1 MTITNEIASFLNIS
15 SDLVL
20 PIGISVSILI
30 SAAMLYF
37 WWDSKITETEAIM
50 RELIKSIG
58 RSGMSGLEALESTIN
73 TIKDQQLKSLLL
85 ETRDNLVEIE
95 GDIGQEF
102 YSLRNYA
109 DIWTARGVLTGRMNL
124 SLFETMPNIL
134 IGAGL
139 MFTFIFLSLALTD
152 AGRAMEDGNEARDA
166 AMKSLIAN
174 AGGKFITSII
184 GLFCSLSW
192 NWRAKV
198 KIDEL
203 QSRMFELHAALRKI
217 APDTAA
223 QAIVKRQHSIFKE
236 MLAES
241 REQVGQLKRFETD
254 IAVAIAKAIGNEL
267 QPSFKTLG
275 TELVDA
281 IKELT
286 NRIGN
291 MNEDALQK
299 MIAQFIEEFRGTSSA
314 EMQEFKNV
322 LAQLAINLETAGTK
336 IGTDLGNAGASF
348 GSAAGNLESA
358 ISKTKE
364 TVEQLDTSLQR
375 AGSVVSEGSERFEVV
390 SDKLFTNLRAV
401 DGILVGVDAFIEKIQ
416 QNIGTL
422 NNISDS
428 LDDTVESQKAIA
440 IEFRDAIPKMSKAL
454 SDAVL
459 EISTSSNT
467 AANAL
472 ATIRTELEKT
482 TGSIDQTVV
491 SLSTGVDQYTEKVK
505 ALHLILDEKIG
516 EAISKIG
523 SAVMDLTDT
532 MDDLVEALPK
542 K

>member
-1 MTITNEIASFLNIS
+1 MTVLNEIASFLNIS

-20 PIGISVSILI
+20 PIGISAAILV
-30 SAAMLYF
+30 SAALLYF
-37 WWDSKITETEAIM
+37 WWASKIKETEAIL
-50 RELIKSIG
+50 RKLIRSIEQ
-58 RSGMSGLEALESTIN
+58 SGMSGLESLESTIN
-73 TIKDQQLKSLLL
+73 TTKDHQLRRLLL

-152 AGRAMEDGNEARDA
+152 AGRAMDVNSERDA

-203 QSRMFELHAALRKI
+203 QGRMFELHAALRKI

-322 LAQLAINLETAGTK
+322 LTQLAKNLETAGTK

-348 GSAAGNLESA
+348 GSAAGNLETA
-358 ISKTKE
+358 ITKTQE
-364 TVEQLDTSLQR
+364 TVEQLDSSLQR
-375 AGSVVSEGSERFEVV
+375 ASTVVSEGSDRFEIV
-390 SDKLFTNLRAV
+390 SDKLFKNLRAV

-416 QNIGTL
+416 KNIGTL

-428 LDDTVESQKAIA
+428 LDDTVESQKAIT

-459 EISTSSNT
+459 EISQSSNAAAEALT
-467 AANAL
+467 A
-472 ATIRTELEKT
+472 IRTELEKT

-532 MDDLVEALPK
+532 MDDFVEALPK

>member
-1 MTITNEIASFLNIS
+1 MTIANEITSFLNIS
-15 SDLVL
+15 SALVL
-20 PIGISVSILI
+20 PIGISTSILVF
-30 SAAMLYF
+30 AAVLYF
-37 WWDSKITETEAIM
+37 WWASKIKETEAIL
-50 RELIKSIG
+50 RKLIKSIEQ
-58 RSGMSGLEALESTIN
+58 SGMSGLESLELTIN
-73 TIKDQQLKSLLL
+73 TTKDHQLKSLLL

-109 DIWTARGVLTGRMNL
+109 DIWTARGVLTGRMSL

-139 MFTFIFLSLALTD
+139 MFTFMFLSLALTN
-152 AGRAMEDGNEARDA
+152 AGQAMDVSSERDA

-174 AGGKFITSII
+174 AGGKFTTSIS
-184 GLFCSLSW
+184 GLLCSLLW
-192 NWRAKV
+192 NWGAKV

-299 MIAQFIEEFRGTSSA
+299 MIVQFLEEFRGTSSA

-322 LAQLAINLETAGTK
+322 LSQLAKNLEAAGEK
-336 IGTDLGNAGASF
+336 IGTDLGSAGASF
-348 GSAAGNLESA
+348 GSAAGHLEIA
-358 ISKTKE
+358 IAKTQE
-364 TVEQLDTSLQR
+364 TVEQLDFSLQR
-375 AGSVVSEGSERFEVV
+375 AGTVVSEGSDRFEIV
-390 SDKLFTNLRAV
+390 SDKLFANLRAV

-416 QNIGTL
+416 KNIGTL

-428 LDDTVESQKAIA
+428 LDDTVESQKVIT

-459 EISTSSNT
+459 EISQSSN
-467 AANAL
+467 AAAEAL
-472 ATIRTELEKT
+472 TGIRTELEKT

-505 ALHLILDEKIG
+505 ALHLILDENIG

-532 MDDLVEALPK
+532 MDDFVEALPK

>member
-1 MTITNEIASFLNIS
+1 MTITNEVANFLSIS
-15 SDLVL
+15 SDFVL

-30 SAAMLYF
+30 SAATLYF
-37 WWDSKITETEAIM
+37 RWSSKITETEAIM

-58 RSGMSGLEALESTIN
+58 QSDMSGLEALESTIN
-73 TIKDQQLKSLLL
+73 TTKDHQLKSLLL

-152 AGRAMEDGNEARDA
+152 AGRAMDDNAARDA

-184 GLFCSLSW
+184 GLLCSLSW
-192 NWRAKV
+192 NWRAKI

-322 LAQLAINLETAGTK
+322 LAQLAINLESAGTK

-358 ISKTKE
+358 ITKTKE

-375 AGSVVSEGSERFEVV
+375 AGTVVSEGSDRFEVV

-401 DGILVGVDAFIEKIQ
+401 DGILVGVDAFIDKIQ

-440 IEFRDAIPKMSKAL
+440 VEFRDAIPKMSKAL

-472 ATIRTELEKT
+472 TAIRTELEKT

-491 SLSTGVDQYTEKVK
+491 SLSSGVDQYTEKVK

>member
-1 MTITNEIASFLNIS
+1 MTITNEVANFLSIS
-15 SDLVL
+15 SDFVL

-37 WWDSKITETEAIM
+37 RWSSKITETEAIM

-58 RSGMSGLEALESTIN
+58 QSDMSGLEALESTIN
-73 TIKDQQLKSLLL
+73 TTKDHQLKSLLL

-152 AGRAMEDGNEARDA
+152 AGRAMDDNAARDA

-184 GLFCSLSW
+184 GLLCSLSW
-192 NWRAKV
+192 NWRAKI

-203 QSRMFELHAALRKI
+203 QSRMFELHTALRKI

-322 LAQLAINLETAGTK
+322 LAQLAINLESAGTK
-336 IGTDLGNAGASF
+336 IGTDLGNAGESF

-358 ISKTKE
+358 ITKTKE

-375 AGSVVSEGSERFEVV
+375 AGTVVSEGSDRFEVV

-440 IEFRDAIPKMSKAL
+440 VEFRDAIPKMSKAL

-472 ATIRTELEKT
+472 TAIRTELEKT

-491 SLSTGVDQYTEKVK
+491 SLSSGVDQYTEKVK

>member
-1 MTITNEIASFLNIS
+1 MNITNEIAKLLSIS

-20 PIGISVSILI
+20 PIGISVAIFIFAMTLYLWWASKINKTESIL
-30 SAAMLYF
+30 
-37 WWDSKITETEAIM
+37 
-50 RELIKSIG
+50 RQLIKSLDQ
-58 RSGMSGLEALESTIN
+58 SGLSGLESLDSTIN
-73 TIKDQQLKSLLL
+73 ITKDHQLKRLLI

-95 GDIGQEF
+95 GDIGPEF

-139 MFTFIFLSLALTD
+139 MFTFIFLALALTD
-152 AGRAMEDGNEARDA
+152 AGRAMDVNSERDA

-203 QSRMFELHAALRKI
+203 QSSMIELHATLRKI

-236 MLAES
+236 LLAES

-254 IAVAIAKAIGNEL
+254 IAVAIAKAISNEL
-267 QPSFKTLG
+267 QPSFKSLG

-281 IKELT
+281 IRELT

-299 MIAQFIEEFRGTSSA
+299 MISQFIEEFRGTSSA

-322 LAQLAINLETAGTK
+322 LTQLAKNLEAAGRQ
-336 IGTDLGNAGASF
+336 IGTDLGNAGATF
-348 GSAAGNLESA
+348 GSAAGNLETA
-358 ISKTKE
+358 ITKTQE
-364 TVEQLDTSLQR
+364 TVEQLDSSLKR
-375 AGSVVSEGSERFEVV
+375 AGTVVSEGSDRFEIV

-416 QNIGTL
+416 KNIGTL

-428 LDDTVESQKAIA
+428 LDDTVESQKAIT
-440 IEFRDAIPKMSKAL
+440 IEFRDAVPKMSKAL

-459 EISTSSNT
+459 EISQSSRAAAEALT
-467 AANAL
+467 A
-472 ATIRTELEKT
+472 IRTELENTKN
-482 TGSIDQTVV
+482 SIDQTVV
-491 SLSTGVDQYTEKVK
+491 SLSTGVDQYTDKVK
-505 ALHLILDEKIG
+505 TLHLILDEKIG

-523 SAVMDLTDT
+523 SAVMDLTET
-532 MDDLVEALPK
+532 MDDFVEALPK

>member
-1 MTITNEIASFLNIS
+1 MTVSNEIASFLNIS

-20 PIGISVSILI
+20 PIGISAAILV
-30 SAAMLYF
+30 SAALLYF
-37 WWDSKITETEAIM
+37 WWASKIKETEAIL
-50 RELIKSIG
+50 RKLIKSIEQ
-58 RSGMSGLEALESTIN
+58 SGMSGLESLESTIN
-73 TIKDQQLKSLLL
+73 TTKDHQLRSLLL

-152 AGRAMEDGNEARDA
+152 AGRAMGVNSERDA

-203 QSRMFELHAALRKI
+203 QGRMFELHAALRKI

-322 LAQLAINLETAGTK
+322 LTQLAKNLETAGTK

-348 GSAAGNLESA
+348 GSAAGNLETA
-358 ISKTKE
+358 ITKTQE
-364 TVEQLDTSLQR
+364 TVEQLDSSLQR
-375 AGSVVSEGSERFEVV
+375 AGTVVSEGSDRFEIV
-390 SDKLFTNLRAV
+390 SDKLFTNLKAV

-416 QNIGTL
+416 KNIGTL

-428 LDDTVESQKAIA
+428 LDDTVESQKAIT

-459 EISTSSNT
+459 EISQSSNAAAEALT
-467 AANAL
+467 A
-472 ATIRTELEKT
+472 IRTELEKT

-491 SLSTGVDQYTEKVK
+491 SLRTGVDQYTEKVK

-532 MDDLVEALPK
+532 MDDFVEALPK

>member
-1 MTITNEIASFLNIS
+1 MTVSNEVASFLNIS

-20 PIGISVSILI
+20 PIGISAAILI
-30 SAAMLYF
+30 SAAALYF
-37 WWDSKITETEAIM
+37 WWASKIKETEAIL
-50 RELIKSIG
+50 RKLIKSIEQ
-58 RSGMSGLEALESTIN
+58 SGMSGLESLESTIN
-73 TIKDQQLKSLLL
+73 TTKDHQLRSLLL

-152 AGRAMEDGNEARDA
+152 AGRAMDVNSERDA

-184 GLFCSLSW
+184 GLFCSLTW

-203 QSRMFELHAALRKI
+203 QGRMFELHAALRKI

-236 MLAES
+236 MLSES

-322 LAQLAINLETAGTK
+322 LTQLAKNLETAGTK

-348 GSAAGNLESA
+348 GSAAGNLETA
-358 ISKTKE
+358 ITKTQE
-364 TVEQLDTSLQR
+364 TVEQLDSSLQR
-375 AGSVVSEGSERFEVV
+375 AGTVVSEGSDRFEIV

-416 QNIGTL
+416 KNIGTL

-428 LDDTVESQKAIA
+428 LDDTVESQKAIT

-459 EISTSSNT
+459 EISQSSNAAAEALT
-467 AANAL
+467 A
-472 ATIRTELEKT
+472 IRTELEKT
-482 TGSIDQTVV
+482 TGSIDKTVV

-532 MDDLVEALPK
+532 MDDFVEALPK

>member
-1 MTITNEIASFLNIS
+1 MTVSNEIASFLNIS

-20 PIGISVSILI
+20 PIGISAAILV
-30 SAAMLYF
+30 SAALLYF
-37 WWDSKITETEAIM
+37 WWAFKIKETEAIL
-50 RELIKSIG
+50 RKLIKSIEQ
-58 RSGMSGLEALESTIN
+58 SGMSGLESLESTIN
-73 TIKDQQLKSLLL
+73 TTKDHQLRSLLL

-152 AGRAMEDGNEARDA
+152 AGRAMDVNSERDA

-203 QSRMFELHAALRKI
+203 QGRMFELHAALRKI

-322 LAQLAINLETAGTK
+322 LTQLAKNLETAGTK

-348 GSAAGNLESA
+348 GSAAGNLETA
-358 ISKTKE
+358 ITKTQE
-364 TVEQLDTSLQR
+364 TVEQLDSSLQR
-375 AGSVVSEGSERFEVV
+375 AGTVVSEGSDRFEIV

-416 QNIGTL
+416 KNIGTL

-428 LDDTVESQKAIA
+428 LDDTVESQKAIT

-459 EISTSSNT
+459 EISQSSNAAAEALT
-467 AANAL
+467 A
-472 ATIRTELEKT
+472 IRTELEKT

-532 MDDLVEALPK
+532 MDDFVEALPK

>member
-1 MTITNEIASFLNIS
+1 MALTNEIARLLHIS
-15 SDLVL
+15 SDLIL
-20 PIGISVSILI
+20 PIGISSAILL
-30 SAAMLYF
+30 SAAALYF
-37 WWDSKITETEAIM
+37 WWASQIKVTEAIL
-50 RELIKSIG
+50 RKLIKSLDQ
-58 RSGMSGLEALESTIN
+58 SGVGGLESLESTITTTN
-73 TIKDQQLKSLLL
+73 DHQLKSLLL

-95 GDIGQEF
+95 GDIGPEF

-152 AGRAMEDGNEARDA
+152 AGRAMDINSERDA

-203 QSRMFELHAALRKI
+203 QGRMFELHAALRKI

-236 MLAES
+236 MLTES

-267 QPSFKTLG
+267 QPSFKSLG

-281 IKELT
+281 IKQLT
-286 NRIGN
+286 NQIGN

-299 MIAQFIEEFRGTSSA
+299 MISQFLEEFRGTSSA
-314 EMQEFKNV
+314 EMQEFKTV
-322 LAQLAINLETAGTK
+322 LAQLAKNLEAAGVK
-336 IGTDLGNAGASF
+336 IGTDLGNAGESF
-348 GSAAGNLESA
+348 GSAAGNLESV
-358 ISKTKE
+358 ITKTQA
-364 TVEQLDTSLQR
+364 TVVLLDSSLQR
-375 AGSVVSEGSERFEVV
+375 AGTVVAEGSDRFEMV

-401 DGILVGVDAFIEKIQ
+401 DEVLVGVDAFIEKIQ
-416 QNIGTL
+416 KNIGSL

-428 LDDTVESQKAIA
+428 LDDTVESQKAITV
-440 IEFRDAIPKMSKAL
+440 EFRDAIPKMSKAL
-454 SDAVL
+454 SDAVS
-459 EISTSSNT
+459 EISQSSHVAAESLT
-467 AANAL
+467 A
-472 ATIRTELEKT
+472 IRNELEKT
-482 TGSIDQTVV
+482 TGSLDKTVV

-505 ALHLILDEKIG
+505 ELHLILDEKIG

-532 MDDLVEALPK
+532 MDDFVEALPK

>member
-1 MTITNEIASFLNIS
+1 MTITNEIASFLKIS

-20 PIGISVSILI
+20 PIGISSAILI
-30 SAAMLYF
+30 SAAALYF
-37 WWDSKITETEAIM
+37 WWASKIQETEKVL
-50 RELIKSIG
+50 RKLIKSIDQPG
-58 RSGMSGLEALESTIN
+58 LSGLESIESTIN
-73 TIKDQQLKSLLL
+73 TTKDRQLKSLLL
-85 ETRDNLVEIE
+85 ETKDNLVEIE

-152 AGRAMEDGNEARDA
+152 AGRAMDVNSERDA

-203 QSRMFELHAALRKI
+203 QSRMFELHTALRKI

-322 LAQLAINLETAGTK
+322 LTQLAKNLEAAGVK

-348 GSAAGNLESA
+348 GSAAGNLETA
-358 ISKTKE
+358 ITKTQE
-364 TVEQLDTSLQR
+364 TVQQLDSSLQR
-375 AGSVVSEGSERFEVV
+375 AGAVVTEGSDRFEIV

-401 DGILVGVDAFIEKIQ
+401 DGILVGVDSFIEKIQ

-428 LDDTVESQKAIA
+428 LDDTVESQKVIT

-459 EISTSSNT
+459 EISQSSN
-467 AANAL
+467 AAAEAL
-472 ATIRTELEKT
+472 TSIRTELEKT

-532 MDDLVEALPK
+532 MDDFVEALPK

>member
-1 MTITNEIASFLNIS
+1 MTIVNEIAKILNIS
-15 SDLVL
+15 NDLVL
-20 PIGISVSILI
+20 PVGISAAILV

-37 WWDSKITETEAIM
+37 WWALKIKETEAIL
-50 RELIKSIG
+50 RKLIKSIEQ
-58 RSGMSGLEALESTIN
+58 SGMGGLESLESTIN
-73 TIKDQQLKSLLL
+73 TTKDHQLKSLLL

-95 GDIGQEF
+95 GDVGQEF
-102 YSLRNYA
+102 YSLRNYS

-152 AGRAMEDGNEARDA
+152 AGRAMDNNSERDA

-203 QSRMFELHAALRKI
+203 QGRMFELHAALRKI

-322 LAQLAINLETAGTK
+322 LAQLAKNLEAAGVK

-348 GSAAGNLESA
+348 GSAAGNLETA
-358 ISKTKE
+358 ITKTQE
-364 TVEQLDTSLQR
+364 TVEQLDSSLQR
-375 AGSVVSEGSERFEVV
+375 AGAVVSEGSDRFEIV

-416 QNIGTL
+416 KNIGTL

-428 LDDTVESQKAIA
+428 LDDTVESQRAITV
-440 IEFRDAIPKMSKAL
+440 EFRDAIPKMSKAL

-459 EISTSSNT
+459 EISQSSNAAAEALT
-467 AANAL
+467 AVRA
-472 ATIRTELEKT
+472 ELEKT

-505 ALHLILDEKIG
+505 ALHLVLDEKIG
-516 EAISKIG
+516 DAISKIG
-523 SAVMDLTDT
+523 SAVMGLSDAI
-532 MDDLVEALPK
+532 DDLVEALPNK
-542 K
+542 

>member
-1 MTITNEIASFLNIS
+1 MTITNEIASFFNIS
-15 SDLVL
+15 SALVL
-20 PIGISVSILI
+20 PIGISAAILV
-30 SAAMLYF
+30 SAALLYF
-37 WWDSKITETEAIM
+37 WWASKIKETEAIL
-50 RELIKSIG
+50 RKLIKSIEQP
-58 RSGMSGLEALESTIN
+58 GMTGLESLESTIQ
-73 TIKDQQLKSLLL
+73 TTKDHQLKSLLL

-95 GDIGQEF
+95 GDIGKEF

-139 MFTFIFLSLALTD
+139 MFTFIFLAWALTD
-152 AGRAMEDGNEARDA
+152 AGRAMDNNSERDA

-203 QSRMFELHAALRKI
+203 QGRMFELHAALRKI

-322 LAQLAINLETAGTK
+322 LAQLAKNLEAAGVK

-348 GSAAGNLESA
+348 GSAAGNLETA
-358 ISKTKE
+358 ITKTQE
-364 TVEQLDTSLQR
+364 TVEQLDSSLQR
-375 AGSVVSEGSERFEVV
+375 AGAVVSEGSDRFEIV

-416 QNIGTL
+416 KNIGAL

-428 LDDTVESQKAIA
+428 LDDTVESQRAIT

-459 EISTSSNT
+459 EISQSSNAAAEALT
-467 AANAL
+467 AV
-472 ATIRTELEKT
+472 RTELEKT

-505 ALHLILDEKIG
+505 ALHLVLDEKIG
-516 EAISKIG
+516 DAISKIG
-523 SAVMDLTDT
+523 SAVMGLSDAI
-532 MDDLVEALPK
+532 DDLVEALPNK
-542 K
+542 

>member
-1 MTITNEIASFLNIS
+1 MTIENEIANLLNIS
-15 SDLVL
+15 NDLVL
-20 PIGISVSILI
+20 PIVISALILI
-30 SAAMLYF
+30 FAVFLYF
-37 WWDSKITETEAIM
+37 WWAAKIQETEVNI
-50 RELIKSIG
+50 RKVIKFIEQPNLT
-58 RSGMSGLEALESTIN
+58 GLESLELTIHST
-73 TIKDQQLKSLLL
+73 KDHQLKSLLL
-85 ETRDNLVEIE
+85 ETRDNLIEIE
-95 GDIGQEF
+95 GDIGKEF

-152 AGRAMEDGNEARDA
+152 AGRAMDVNSARDA

-223 QAIVKRQHSIFKE
+223 QAIVKRQHSIYKE

-286 NRIGN
+286 DRIGN

-299 MIAQFIEEFRGTSSA
+299 MIAQFIEEFRSTSSD

-322 LAQLAINLETAGTK
+322 LTQLAKNLETAGTK
-336 IGTDLGNAGASF
+336 IGTDLGNAGVSF
-348 GSAAGNLESA
+348 GSAAGNLETV
-358 ISKTKE
+358 ITKTKE
-364 TVEQLDTSLQR
+364 TVEQLDSSLQR
-375 AGSVVSEGSERFEVV
+375 AGTVVSEGSDRFEIV

-416 QNIGTL
+416 KNIGTL

-428 LDDTVESQKAIA
+428 LDDTVESQKAIT
-440 IEFRDAIPKMSKAL
+440 IEFRNAIPQMSKAL

-459 EISTSSNT
+459 EISQSSRVAAEALTS
-467 AANAL
+467 
-472 ATIRTELEKT
+472 IRTELEKT

-505 ALHLILDEKIG
+505 ELHLILDEKIG

-532 MDDLVEALPK
+532 MDDFVEALPK